1 VGYSTDQ
8 AQKKIFKKT
17 KSFTK
22 TNNSIQLN
30 FPKHEKRKRNR
41 KKKKK
46 TPPDHIYAQIN
57 SIPSPPLTLLK
68 PKNNLKEAVGRGVE
82 RVDEVR
88 EHQRH
93 EHQHVCNPLVN

>member
-46 TPPDHIYAQIN
+46 KKPKKIYAKKKKNLPQII
-57 SIPSPPLTLLK
+57 SMHK
-68 PKNNLKEAVGRGVE
+68 
-82 RVDEVR
+82 
-88 EHQRH
+88 
-93 EHQHVCNPLVN
+93 

>member
-1 VGYSTDQ
+1 M
-8 AQKKIFKKT
+8 KK
-17 KSFTK
+17 
-22 TNNSIQLN
+22 
-30 FPKHEKRKRNR
+30 EKGTE

-46 TPPDHIYAQIN
+46 IPQIN